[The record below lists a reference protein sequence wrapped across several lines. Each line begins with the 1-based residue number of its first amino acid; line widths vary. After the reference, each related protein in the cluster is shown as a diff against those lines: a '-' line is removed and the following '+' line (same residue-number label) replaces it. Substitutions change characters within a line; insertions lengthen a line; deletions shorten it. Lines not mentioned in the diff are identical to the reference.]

1 MPEKQVRRSVP
12 EVLAQRAADQPGKL
26 LVSCGG
32 ADRSYGGMAAIA
44 ERGASAL
51 AGLGVAPGDRVAVL
65 TANRIEMVELF
76 FACSRLGAV
85 QVPINTFLKGEF
97 LRYQLADCGAGTL
110 VVDGPGL
117 AAVVPLLDR
126 LPAVRR
132 IITLD
137 DSDTDSGTDTGGGST
152 ADVIRYDELAARAG
166 EASAADLAVPQPGDL
181 ASIIYTSGTTGLPK
195 GCMITQG
202 YFVHIGDA
210 WRGACD
216 LSPDDV
222 VFTAFPLF
230 HLSGQAL
237 ALMACLTGGLSLVI
251 EPAFS
256 ASTFMPRAREV
267 GATVTMGVGAMA
279 LAVLA
284 TPSSDEDRNHRIRYA
299 MWIPLPPAKQLELEE
314 RFGAPV
320 NAEGFGQT
328 ECAPVTYSRL
338 TGKRRRE
345 TAGQPAP
352 WLDVRI
358 VDDDDVEVPR
368 GEVGEIVVRPLE
380 PDSLFS
386 GYWGRAEETLQTFR
400 NLWHHTGDYGR
411 MDDEGFVSFV
421 DRKKDALRRRGEN
434 VSSMELEQAI
444 LRHPKVAE
452 VAVHAVPSEA
462 TEDDIKACIV
472 LAPEVET
479 TPDELFAHFEK
490 ELPYFAVPR
499 YVELIP
505 ALPKN
510 AIGRVLKHELRAA
523 GVTPGTWDLEA
534 LGLTVARDARR

>member
-1 MPEKQVRRSVP
+1 MHDQQSRRSVP
-12 EVLAQRAADQPGKL
+12 EVLARRAADQPDKL

-32 ADRSYGGMAAIA
+32 AERTYGAMAEVA
-44 ERGASAL
+44 EQRAGAL
-51 AGLGVAPGDRVAVL
+51 AALGVGPGDRVAVL

-76 FACSRLGAV
+76 FGCARLGAV

-97 LRYQLADCGAGTL
+97 LRYQLADCGAETV

-117 AAVVPLLDR
+117 DAVTPLLDQ

-132 IITLD
+132 IVTLD
-137 DSDTDSGTDTGGGST
+137 GGDPT
-152 ADVIRYDELAARAG
+152 VETIRYEDLSGAAG
-166 EASAADLAVPQPGDL
+166 TTDVTVPRPGDL

-222 VFTAFPLF
+222 VFSAFPLF

-284 TPSSDEDRNHRIRYA
+284 TPPADDDRNHRIRYA

-338 TGKRRRE
+338 SGKRRRE
-345 TAGQPAP
+345 TAGLPAP

-358 VDDDDVEVPR
+358 VDDDDLEVAR
-368 GEVGEIVVRPLE
+368 GDVGEIVVRPLE

-386 GYWGRAEETLQTFR
+386 GYWGRPEETLQTFR

-411 MDDEGFVSFV
+411 MDDEGFLSFV

-434 VSSMELEQAI
+434 VSSMELEQAL

-452 VAVHAVPSEA
+452 VAVHAVPSAA
-462 TEDDIKACIV
+462 TEDDIKACVV
-472 LAPEVET
+472 LVPGAET
-479 TPDELFAHFEK
+479 DPGELFAHFEK

-499 YVELIP
+499 YVELVP

-523 GVTPGTWDLEA
+523 GVTPATWDLEA
-534 LGLTVARDARR
+534 LGLTVSRDARR

>member
-1 MPEKQVRRSVP
+1 MPDKQVRRSVP
-12 EVLAQRAADQPGKL
+12 QVLAQRAADQPGKL
-26 LVSCGG
+26 LVSCGA
-32 ADRSYGGMAAIA
+32 ADRTYGEMAAIA
-44 ERGASAL
+44 DERAGGL
-51 AGLGVAPGDRVAVL
+51 AALGVAPGDRVALL
-65 TANRIEMVELF
+65 TTNRIEMVELF
-76 FACSRLGAV
+76 FGCARLGAV

-97 LRYQLADCGAGTL
+97 LRYQLADCGAETV

-117 AAVVPLLDR
+117 AAVAPLLDG
-126 LPAVRR
+126 LPSIRR
-132 IITLD
+132 IVTLD
-137 DSDTDSGTDTGGGST
+137 DDESNVET
-152 ADVIRYDELAARAG
+152 VRYGELNGVR
-166 EASAADLAVPQPGDL
+166 DLPVPGPDDL

-195 GCMITQG
+195 GCLITQG

-216 LSPDDV
+216 LSPEDV

-237 ALMACLTGGLSLVI
+237 ALMACLTGGLTLVI

-256 ASTFMPRAREV
+256 ATAFMPRAREV

-284 TPSSDEDRNHRIRYA
+284 TPPSADERDHRIRYS
-299 MWIPLPPAKQLELEE
+299 MWIPLPPARQLELEE

-328 ECAPVTYSRL
+328 ECAPVTFNRL
-338 TGKRRRE
+338 TGKRRRD
-345 TAGQPAP
+345 TAGLPAP
-352 WLDVRI
+352 WLDVR
-358 VDDDDVEVPR
+358 VVNDDDVEVPR

-380 PDSLFS
+380 PDSLFR
-386 GYWGRAEETLQTFR
+386 GYWGRPEETLQTFR

-411 MDDEGFVSFV
+411 MDGEGFVSFV

-444 LRHPKVAE
+444 LRSPKVAE
-452 VAVHAVPSEA
+452 VAVHAIPSKA

-472 LAPEVET
+472 LAPEAET
-479 TPDELFAHFEK
+479 TAEELFAHFEK

-499 YVELIP
+499 YVELLP

-510 AIGRVLKHELRAA
+510 AIGRVLKHELRSA
-523 GVTPGTWDLEA
+523 GVTPATWDLEQ
-534 LGLTVARDARR
+534 LGLTVSRDARR

>member
-1 MPEKQVRRSVP
+1 MRDKQVRRSVP

-32 ADRSYGGMAAIA
+32 VDRTYGEMAAVA
-44 ERGASAL
+44 EHRAGAL
-51 AGLGVAPGDRVAVL
+51 AALGVGVGDRVALL

-76 FACSRLGAV
+76 FACARLGAV

-97 LRYQLADCGAGTL
+97 LRYQLADCGAETV
-110 VVDGPGL
+110 VVDAPGL
-117 AAVVPLLDR
+117 AAVTPLLDR

-132 IITLD
+132 IIALD
-137 DSDTDSGTDTGGGST
+137 E
-152 ADVIRYDELAARAG
+152 ADGEVVPYQELVAEPGR
-166 EASAADLAVPQPGDL
+166 DLAVPRPDDL

-202 YFVHIGDA
+202 YFVHIGNA

-222 VFTAFPLF
+222 VFTAFPFF

-237 ALMACLTGGLSLVI
+237 ALMACLTGGLSLFL

-256 ASTFMPRAREV
+256 ATAFMPRAREV

-284 TPSSDEDRNHRIRYA
+284 TPLTPEDHDHRIRYS

-328 ECAPVTYSRL
+328 ECAPVTFNRL
-338 TGKRRRE
+338 SGQRRRE
-345 TAGQPAP
+345 TAGLPAP

-386 GYWGRAEETLQTFR
+386 GYWGRPEETLQTFR

-411 MDDEGFVSFV
+411 MDEEGFVSFV

-452 VAVHAVPSEA
+452 VAVHAVPSAA

-472 LAPEVET
+472 LIPEAAT
-479 TPDELFAHFEK
+479 TPEELFAHFEK

-499 YVELIP
+499 YVELLP

-510 AIGRVLKHELRAA
+510 AIGRVLKHELRDS
-523 GVTPGTWDLEA
+523 GVTPATWDLEA

>member
-1 MPEKQVRRSVP
+1 MAHKHARRSVA

-32 ADRSYGGMAAIA
+32 AERTYGEMVAVA
-44 ERGASAL
+44 EERAGAL
-51 AGLGVAPGDRVAVL
+51 AALGVAPGDRVALL

-76 FACSRLGAV
+76 FGCARLGAV

-97 LRYQLADCGAGTL
+97 LRYQLADCGAETV

-117 AAVVPLLDR
+117 AAVTPLLGH
-126 LPAVRR
+126 LPSVRR
-132 IITLD
+132 IVTLD
-137 DSDTDSGTDTGGGST
+137 DGDPDVGTIPYRELVTG
-152 ADVIRYDELAARAG
+152 AV
-166 EASAADLAVPQPGDL
+166 DLPVPRPDDL

-195 GCMITQG
+195 GCLITQG

-216 LSPDDV
+216 LSPEDV

-256 ASTFMPRAREV
+256 ATAFMPRAREV

-284 TPSSDEDRNHRIRYA
+284 TPPSPDERDHRIRYS

-328 ECAPVTYSRL
+328 ECAPVTFNRL

-345 TAGQPAP
+345 TAGLPAP

-358 VDDDDVEVPR
+358 VDDDDLEVPR
-368 GEVGEIVVRPLE
+368 GEIGEIVVRPLQ

-386 GYWGRAEETLQTFR
+386 GYWGRPEETLQTFR

-411 MDDEGFVSFV
+411 MDGEGFVSFV

-452 VAVHAVPSEA
+452 VAVHAVPSAA

-472 LAPEVET
+472 LAPDAET
-479 TPDELFAHFEK
+479 TAEELFAHFEK

-499 YVELIP
+499 YVEVLP

-510 AIGRVLKHELRAA
+510 AIGRVLKHALRST
-523 GVTPGTWDLEA
+523 GVTPATWDLEA

>member
-1 MPEKQVRRSVP
+1 MHDKQVRRSVP
-12 EVLAQRAADQPGKL
+12 DVLAERAADRPGKL

-32 ADRSYGGMAAIA
+32 ADRTYGEMAAIA
-44 ERGASAL
+44 ERGAAAL
-51 AGLGVAPGDRVAVL
+51 AAVGIAPGDRVALL

-97 LRYQLADCGAGTL
+97 LRYQLADCGAETV
-110 VVDGPGL
+110 VVDAPGL
-117 AAVVPLLDR
+117 AALRPLLDR

-132 IITLD
+132 IVTLD
-137 DSDTDSGTDTGGGST
+137 GDAAAGVDVLRYGELDLGAGGS
-152 ADVIRYDELAARAG
+152 DRP
-166 EASAADLAVPQPGDL
+166 VPRPDDL

-195 GCMITQG
+195 GCLITQG
-202 YFVHIGDA
+202 YLVHIGDT

-216 LSPDDV
+216 LTPEDV
-222 VFTAFPLF
+222 VFTPFPFF

-237 ALMACLTGGLSLVI
+237 ALMACLTGGLSLFL
-251 EPAFS
+251 ESAFS
-256 ASTFMPRAREV
+256 AVAFMPRAREV

-284 TPSSDEDRNHRIRYA
+284 TPPDADDHDHRIRYS
-299 MWIPLPPAKQLELEE
+299 MWIPLPPARQLELEE

-328 ECAPVTYSRL
+328 ECAPVTFNRL

-345 TAGQPAP
+345 TAGLPAP

-358 VDDDDVEVPR
+358 VDDDDVEVAP
-368 GEVGEIVVRPLE
+368 GEIGEIVVRPRE

-386 GYWGRAEETLQTFR
+386 GYWGRPEETLQTFR

-411 MDDEGFVSFV
+411 MDGEGFVSFV

-462 TEDDIKACIV
+462 TEDDIKACVV
-472 LAPEVET
+472 LAAGVET
-479 TPDELFAHFEK
+479 TAEELFAHFEK

-499 YVELIP
+499 YVELLP

-510 AIGRVLKHELRAA
+510 AIGRVLKHELRSA
-523 GVTPGTWDLEA
+523 GVTPQTWDLEA